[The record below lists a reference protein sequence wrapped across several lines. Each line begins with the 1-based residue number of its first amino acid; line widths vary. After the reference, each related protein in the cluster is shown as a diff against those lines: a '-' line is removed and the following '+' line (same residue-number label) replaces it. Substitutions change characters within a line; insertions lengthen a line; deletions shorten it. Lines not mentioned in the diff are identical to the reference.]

1 MTYLQDDKTM
11 PIRLAQ
17 REEWI
22 SLLLHKYVVDKLH
35 LDPSFVLDIAGENLL
50 KNAPAPELA
59 HTMAGQWFAE
69 WVNLV
74 LNKDVEGITALCLGE
89 MVHDADMRQVS
100 PFAGVLTQDE
110 RLSAI
115 KDARYYWELYKLR
128 NETGK
133 PMDWLTSD
141 KLDETD

>member
-1 MTYLQDDKTM
+1 MTYVENDKTM
-11 PIRLAQ
+11 PIRLTH
-17 REEWI
+17 REDWV

-35 LDPSFVLDIAGENLL
+35 SNPSFVLDIAGANLL
-50 KNAPAPELA
+50 KNAPAPGLENS
-59 HTMAGQWFAE
+59 MAGQWFAE

-74 LNKDVEGITALCLGE
+74 VAKDIDGITALCLGE

-115 KDARYYWELYKLR
+115 KDARSYWELYKSR
-128 NETGK
+128 N
-133 PMDWLTSD
+133 D
-141 KLDETD
+141 KEQQFRWIDIQLNN